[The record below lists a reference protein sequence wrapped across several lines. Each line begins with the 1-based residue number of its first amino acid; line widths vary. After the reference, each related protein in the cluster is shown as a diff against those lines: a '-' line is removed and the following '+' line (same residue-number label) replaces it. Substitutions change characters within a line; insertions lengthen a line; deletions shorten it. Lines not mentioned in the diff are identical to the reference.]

1 VRSHS
6 GWGGRVDSQFAC
18 LLGCNNAAR
27 IQQIVRL
34 FCLSRPLQAPPKT
47 SADLRSEVS
56 SSANQPH
63 LLGLNSPV
71 GATGRAVSG
80 NARAPSSL
88 KADIPLCEASHI
100 YLCRSSVCPS
110 FSRAGTPRRRI
121 LLLAAVG
128 NLQATCIRPSV
139 LLLLST
145 ALNLSGSIARQY
157 RLYAVYTLAKHI
169 HMFNV
174 TVKLIALDA
183 RTKVYQSDMSGSKFI
198 AVLL

>member
-1 VRSHS
+1 VRLHS
-6 GWGGRVDSQFAC
+6 GWGGSVDSQFAC
-18 LLGCNNAAR
+18 LLDWNNATR

-34 FCLSRPLQAPPKT
+34 SCLSRPLQAPPKT

-63 LLGLNSPV
+63 LLGLNSLV
-71 GATGRAVSG
+71 RATGRAVSG
-80 NARAPSSL
+80 NARAASSL
-88 KADIPLCEASHI
+88 KADILLLQGES
-100 YLCRSSVCPS
+100 YLLVPFVRLSVCPS
-110 FSRAGTPRRRI
+110 FLQAGTPRRRI

-145 ALNLSGSIARQY
+145 ALNLSGSTARQY
-157 RLYAVYTLAKHI
+157 RLYTVYTLAKHV

-174 TVKLIALDA
+174 TVKLIATDT
-183 RTKVYQSDMSGSKFI
+183 RT
-198 AVLL
+198 